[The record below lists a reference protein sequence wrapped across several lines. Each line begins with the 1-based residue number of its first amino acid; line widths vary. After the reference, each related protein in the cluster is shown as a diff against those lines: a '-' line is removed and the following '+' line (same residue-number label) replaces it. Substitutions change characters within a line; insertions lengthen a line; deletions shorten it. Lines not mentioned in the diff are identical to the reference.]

1 MADFERTAMEI
12 NTGILNGVTIEMET
26 VEDTFEK
33 SIATYDY
40 PYADGSDL
48 EDMGQ
53 KAHTIRFKCYFWD
66 DAEQETYSD
75 HVELLNSLA
84 DTTLMD
90 FVHPKYGLIH
100 GKIQSVA
107 VMHDASIRTA
117 VLDITFIEQMR
128 GSTESQPAQ
137 SVQAAA
143 EEAYIE
149 GQAAQE
155 EMMKRDIAAIIPAAD
170 IGAVTGTLDA
180 GLSLL
185 EQMDGFSN
193 ATRLFV
199 AGIEKR
205 LAAAQTVVAQIKSPA
220 DSLLTAFSY
229 TATLPGRIL
238 GGMAQILDKYG
249 QLNESLKTLPVKFIS
264 RLHDAFNNIQDAF
277 RDFTD
282 NQSAS
287 VIGQAANAFLYKHAQ
302 IAAAQRI
309 ALEAAY
315 IYAADAET
323 SASPEDAD
331 VQMMTMSELESS
343 LAIVRTRMD
352 AAVEIAREIDALKT
366 MAASLLTQVNNVRLE
381 REKMTGV
388 TLDNPM
394 PLHLVCLKYGLPYSD
409 AERLIKVNHIPHPNF
424 TKGQVTVYAR
434 QS

>member
-1 MADFERTAMEI
+1 
-12 NTGILNGVTIEMET
+12 
-26 VEDTFEK
+26 
-33 SIATYDY
+33 
-40 PYADGSDL
+40 
-48 EDMGQ
+48 
-53 KAHTIRFKCYFWD
+53 
-66 DAEQETYSD
+66 
-75 HVELLNSLA
+75 
-84 DTTLMD
+84 
-90 FVHPKYGLIH
+90 
-100 GKIQSVA
+100 
-107 VMHDASIRTA
+107 
-117 VLDITFIEQMR
+117 
-128 GSTESQPAQ
+128 
-137 SVQAAA
+137 VQAAA